1 MRLSDMNMNA
11 VRAGDLPLMVAI
23 NEDIKT
29 IMRISREIN
38 LAAINAML
46 ISKKIGTATNG
57 FNVVSGEL
65 RMFSG
70 RLGDAMQ
77 TLQEDVSVLVSEAA
91 SLVRLNKAMALQKA
105 TREGAPHYV
114 HWNEMLR
121 RKAAAFER
129 SCAAVW
135 GSRERLARAVG
146 RANKL
151 CVMGVSLSYSA
162 KVEAVYG
169 AAQSQALRQV
179 SNDVEASIGDILR
192 TLGKLQKQ
200 LEAV

>member
-1 MRLSDMNMNA
+1 MRLSDMDMSVA
-11 VRAGDLPLMVAI
+11 QAGDLPMMVAI

-46 ISKKIGTATNG
+46 IAKKIGTSTNG
-57 FNVVSGEL
+57 FNVVSAEL
-65 RMFSG
+65 RMFSS

-77 TLQEDVSVLVSEAA
+77 VLQQDISVLVAEAA
-91 SLVRLNKAMALQKA
+91 GLVRLHKAMALQRA
-105 TREGAPHYV
+105 TQDGSPHYR
-114 HWNEMLR
+114 HWDEMLR
-121 RKAAAFER
+121 RKATAFER
-129 SCAAVW
+129 NCAAVW

-169 AAQSQALRQV
+169 AAQAQALRQV
-179 SNDVEASIGDILR
+179 SSDVEASIGDILR